1 MSIAQQKNNSKKL
14 IVVIYTFIHLY
25 IYTFIMDED
34 LLLKVLFTS
43 LLRENFWI
51 MVIVNLDYERF
62 FRIVYNLILLEF
74 PELDSSS

>member
-1 MSIAQQKNNSKKL
+1 
-14 IVVIYTFIHLY
+14 
-25 IYTFIMDED
+25 MDED

-74 PELDSSS
+74 RLISRQWRQDCFVEIQDLS

>member
-1 MSIAQQKNNSKKL
+1 
-14 IVVIYTFIHLY
+14 
-25 IYTFIMDED
+25 MDED

-51 MVIVNLDYERF
+51 IFIVNLDYERF

-74 PELDSSS
+74 PEYR